1 MRIPGLSPRLA
12 GTSSAHIAGSHSA
25 KTYHLIRSSQATLLI
40 SVVTLALDG
49 KGACRKSVVCDMGK
63 ERSKHLGEDS
73 E

>member
-12 GTSSAHIAGSHSA
+12 GTSSAQIAGSHSA
-25 KTYHLIRSSQATLLI
+25 KTYLIRSSQATLLI